1 MSTLLTQYYWQYGI
15 VSGASALIVYNVKVF
30 KFPLQSNTRISE
42 KNKMYQLFFS
52 SSNKHRSLKFK
63 TIYRNAMHQKLD
75 QVVTGCDG
83 PLWTSFWLILDQLGP
98 IWTILSIFTSTFLPV
113 YLDLSIWI
121 CLFVP
126 DYLDLSFGPVYLGLS
141 LWTFLCG
148 LISIPQTKDPSIL
161 TCLFGP
167 IYLYP
172 SIGAHMFGTI
182 YLDWSIR
189 IRLFKPVYV
198 DQSIWTC
205 LLGCPYLYPL
215 IWTCFVYPFIWT

>member
-126 DYLDLSFGPVYLGLS
+126 DYLDLSFGPVYLDLS
-141 LWTFLCG
+141 IW
-148 LISIPQTKDPSIL
+148 

-167 IYLYP
+167 FLWTDLYTIDYGLIYLN
-172 SIGAHMFGTI
+172 
-182 YLDWSIR
+182 L
-189 IRLFKPVYV
+189 
-198 DQSIWTC
+198 SIWTHIF
-205 LLGCPYLYPL
+205 GSIYWGPYVWNYLFGL
-215 IWTCFVYPFIWT
+215 VYLDPSI